1 VLVTH
6 DARTAAYADRVL
18 VMRDGAFIPGSE
30 VLLDHSGDREGRP
43 PEAQV
48 LIARLAELGL

>member
-1 VLVTH
+1 
-6 DARTAAYADRVL
+6 
-18 VMRDGAFIPGSE
+18 MRDGAFIEDSE